1 MAGNKYQVKEPPE
14 NMSILEASD
23 FWDEHSLL
31 DFPDTQELGLREG
44 DIRIEREVDKGG
56 SKQMRRQARK
66 ALKDALEDFEPTVT
80 LDSKGYT
87 PRLRDN
93 LLPAVRVG
101 DFEKDL
107 RQGDGNE
114 LDNKFRA
121 AHSSSALVV
130 NCFAPFRRHIGDL
143 SLLGHQEFESIQFER
158 KCRTG
163 LPGKLPNLDVLVES
177 SDVVIGIE
185 SKLTEHLDE
194 HRAKFSP
201 AYRDN
206 IHDDRRKQGWFREML
221 RLMKDCERYVWLDAA
236 QLIKHAFGLA
246 HTYPGCETTL
256 LYLYWEPVG
265 SEDCPIIAEH
275 RQEVEDFAA
284 RIKGSTP
291 SFRALSYSELWE
303 SWTATAPGWL
313 SQHLKRLRARYEIK
327 CPNS

>member
-23 FWDEHSLL
+23 FWDKHSLL
-31 DFPDTQELGLREG
+31 DFPDTQEIDIREG
-44 DIRIEREVDKGG
+44 DIQIEREVYKDG

-66 ALKDALEDFEPTVT
+66 ALKDALEDFAPTVT
-80 LDSKGYT
+80 LDGKGYT
-87 PRLRDN
+87 PSLRDN

-114 LDNKFRA
+114 LDDKLRV

-143 SLLGHQEFESIQFER
+143 SLLDHQEFKSIRFER

-163 LPGKLPNLDVLVES
+163 LSGKSPNLDVLVES
-177 SDVVIGIE
+177 SNVVIGIE
-185 SKLTEHLDE
+185 SKLTEHLNK
-194 HRAKFSP
+194 HRAEFSP
-201 AYRDN
+201 AYRDK
-206 IHDDRRKQGWFREML
+206 IRDDRRKQGWFREML
-221 RLMKDCERYVWLDAA
+221 RLMKNCERYVWLDAV

-246 HTYPGCETTL
+246 HTYPGCKTTL

-313 SQHLKRLRARYEIK
+313 SQHLKRLRARYEIT
-327 CPNS
+327 CPHS

>member
-23 FWDEHSLL
+23 FWDKHSLL
-31 DFPDTQELGLREG
+31 DFPDTQEIDIREG
-44 DIRIEREVDKGG
+44 DIQIEREVYKDG

-66 ALKDALEDFEPTVT
+66 ALKDALEDFAPTVT
-80 LDSKGYT
+80 LDGKGYT
-87 PRLRDN
+87 PSLRDN

-114 LDNKFRA
+114 LDDKLRV

-143 SLLGHQEFESIQFER
+143 SLLDHQEFKSIRFER

-163 LPGKLPNLDVLVES
+163 LSGKSPNLDVLVES
-177 SDVVIGIE
+177 SNVVIGIE
-185 SKLTEHLDE
+185 SKLTEHLNK
-194 HRAKFSP
+194 HRAEFSP
-201 AYRDN
+201 AYRDK
-206 IHDDRRKQGWFREML
+206 IRDDRRKQGWFREML
-221 RLMKDCERYVWLDAA
+221 RLMKNCERYVWLDAV

-246 HTYPGCETTL
+246 HTYPGCKTTL

-265 SEDCPIIAEH
+265 SEDCPIIEEH

-313 SQHLKRLRARYEIK
+313 SQHLKRLRARYEIT
-327 CPNS
+327 CPHS